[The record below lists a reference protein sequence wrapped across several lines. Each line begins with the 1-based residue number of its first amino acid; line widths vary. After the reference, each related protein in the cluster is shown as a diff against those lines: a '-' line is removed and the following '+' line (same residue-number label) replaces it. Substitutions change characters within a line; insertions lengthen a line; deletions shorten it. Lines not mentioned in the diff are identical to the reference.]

1 MNIRELLIRI
11 GVSGAGQAGREVDNL
26 DHKVGSLKD
35 SFGNLGGIIAGAF
48 SLLSIGAIAH
58 AADEMQTLE
67 FRVGQMAQ
75 TTGSASD
82 AFDEVARHATDG
94 RISIEAYTEAYAGIG
109 AATHDLVHDQEDLLN
124 ITDSV
129 AQGLSLAG
137 ANTQQTT
144 SVMQQLTQAVAV
156 GKLQWEDLRVI
167 LENSD
172 AFAVRLSKSL
182 GMSLSEMIKA
192 TQGQGGGIGADK
204 IIDALRGMN
213 AEVTKTFKEMPLTI
227 SQATTIVTNRFDMMV
242 ARFNRSSGAVTY
254 VANLFVSAMDYIQSG
269 VEWLTDALGGAEN
282 AVRILG
288 VALGAAGLVGSV
300 AALSAALGV
309 LMSPIGLLIAGLT
322 AAYLIGEDFYQ
333 WLKGGP
339 SLFGDLVGPASEY
352 TDQINGMAGAMRDL
366 RDIAVA
372 LLNALNG
379 LADFFNSGQD
389 MAQSWGDKLGTTKVG
404 PWIKEKLGAF
414 GADVG
419 QWGEW
424 LNYQTNGA
432 FDIPKMFGD
441 SMAGLRDYNAEQSEG
456 RKNATALNSAYSDMP
471 VTNAIP
477 AFGAPQAPN
486 VSIHIGSISVDG
498 SSDAPADIR
507 KAAETGVSDAFGQ
520 SVGWRP
526 GSTLGD
532 TLSFASGGK

>member
-11 GVSGAGQAGREVDNL
+11 GVSGASQAGREVDSL
-26 DHKVGSLKD
+26 DKKVGSLKE
-35 SFGNLGGIIAGAF
+35 SFGNLGGVITGALG
-48 SLLSIGAIAH
+48 LLSLGAIAH

-67 FRVGQMAQ
+67 FRVAQMAQ
-75 TTGSASD
+75 TTGDASD
-82 AFDEVARHATDG
+82 AFDEVAKHATDG

-204 IIDALRGMN
+204 IIEALRNMN
-213 AEVTKTFKEMPLTI
+213 AEVTTTFKSMPLTV
-227 SQATTIVTNRFDMMV
+227 SQATTIVTNRFDMMI

-254 VANLFVSAMDYIQSG
+254 VANLFVAAMDKIEKG
-269 VEWLTDALGGAEN
+269 AEWVTSALGGAEN

-288 VALGAAGLVGSV
+288 VALGAAGIVGAIS
-300 AALSAALGV
+300 ALSAAFSV

-322 AAYLIGEDFYQ
+322 AAYLIGEDFYT

-339 SLFGDLVGPASEY
+339 SLFGDMIGPASNYSKELE
-352 TDQINGMAGAMRDL
+352 NLRGVLSDL
-366 RDIAVA
+366 KVMAVA
-372 LLNALNG
+372 TLNALQDLG
-379 LADFFNSGQD
+379 DFFNSSQD
-389 MAQSWGDKLGTTKVG
+389 TAKSWGDKLGTTKVG
-404 PWIKEKLGAF
+404 PWVKKLF
-414 GADVG
+414 GYDSGGEDEQGNDEPSSATKWWQGVVG
-419 QWGEW
+419 
-424 LNYQTNGA
+424 
-432 FDIPKMFGD
+432 
-441 SMAGLRDYNAEQSEG
+441 GLSDYNKRHAEE
-456 RKNATALNSAYSDMP
+456 RKSANAMYGAYSDLP
-471 VTNAIP
+471 VA
-477 AFGAPQAPN
+477 APISAPSVGPSAPN
-486 VSIHIGSISVDG
+486 VTVHIGNISVEG

-507 KAAETGVSDAFGQ
+507 KAANEGVTSVFNSNAGWQ
-520 SVGWRP
+520 S
-526 GSTLGD
+526 GSLGD
-532 TLSFASGGK
+532 KLSFAGGGK